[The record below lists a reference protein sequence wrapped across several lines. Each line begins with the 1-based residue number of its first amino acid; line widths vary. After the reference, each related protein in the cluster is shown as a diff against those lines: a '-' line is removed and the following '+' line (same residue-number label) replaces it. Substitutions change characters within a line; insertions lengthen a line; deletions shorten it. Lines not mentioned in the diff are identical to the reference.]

1 MTNLIQQEQ
10 LTFKEARS
18 YYNLFRILYLKN
30 KKEVDEHNA
39 TLKNTLDENR
49 KFTDFYVLRTIENG
63 RVEFDFG
70 KKVKC
75 LFEAGRYIARH
86 ANADKNL
93 IEEFKKLQ
101 DASYFQNGEFN
112 FDIVKVVYDAER
124 GIIGVYDTVK
134 KDFVSPNYTTM
145 EKDFWDWQVAIY
157 LKDLFEDFTI
167 EKLRIEKS
175 DFDDED
181 LHWQNK
187 NIQLINA
194 CALFLETEDKDRRNK
209 KVKEFFGY
217 SIEELEEAGE

>member
-1 MTNLIQQEQ
+1 MTNQIKQEQ
-10 LTFKEARS
+10 LTLKEARS
-18 YYNLFRILYLKN
+18 YYNLFRRLYLRN

-49 KFTDFYVLRTIENG
+49 KFTDFYVLRT
-63 RVEFDFG
+63 
-70 KKVKC
+70 
-75 LFEAGRYIARH
+75 
-86 ANADKNL
+86 
-93 IEEFKKLQ
+93 
-101 DASYFQNGEFN
+101 

-134 KDFVSPNYTTM
+134 KDFVSPNYMTM
-145 EKDFWDWQVAIY
+145 EKDFWDRQVEIY
-157 LKDLFEDFTI
+157 LEGLFEDFTI

-181 LHWQNK
+181 LRWQNK

-194 CALFLETEDKDRRNK
+194 YKLFLETEDKDRRNK

-217 SIEELEEAGE
+217 SIEKLEEAGE